1 MFVNTPI
8 ILRVFLCFFVTN
20 TVSYELKQSKIIG
33 GRDAVAGEAPH
44 QVSLQYLSNVNH
56 WRHFCGGSI
65 ICNRYIV
72 TAGHCIVHG

>member
-33 GRDAVAGEAPH
+33 GRDAVVGEAPH
-44 QVSLQYLSNVNH
+44 QVSLQYFSNV
-56 WRHFCGGSI
+56 
-65 ICNRYIV
+65 
-72 TAGHCIVHG
+72 TKA